1 MTRSRLLSSACVA
14 ALLGSGVA
22 FAEDGLGYSDIRLDI
37 GLNPTSKWKGGG
49 FFSDGD
55 ATLGSVSS
63 PIYGYTTPKQSGDF
77 DSGFHVGALW
87 IGPMC
92 GILPIGCGTSPRTT
106 PSKDIPAGMITDDTI
121 LTGDEFNFKKSSFS
135 YDLLMGFGFTINQWD
150 YAGTLAP
157 AASMRDVTSG
167 RRFATDWANSVTR
180 DTRRRL
186 YQDPDEDGVI
196 DNTGD
201 YFAQTG
207 NNFLNSLAQSAG
219 TPTISYTSGMADLYM
234 GWGWEVRTRSTGRW
248 QFEILGFAGLGMAMV
263 DYTDGATG
271 MAETGITGTSFEFG
285 ARIGSYYVWP
295 QGFLLGANAGF
306 RNTKTEVTILNNT
319 VDLSTSGLFIGLEAG
334 YRF

>member
-14 ALLGSGVA
+14 ALLGSGVT

-37 GLNPTSKWKGGG
+37 GLNPTSKWSGGG
-49 FFSDGD
+49 FFSDGE
-55 ATLGSVSS
+55 ALINGVS
-63 PIYGYTTPKQSGDF
+63 GYTTPKQSADF
-77 DSGFHVGALW
+77 DTGFHVGGLW

-135 YDLLMGFGFTINQWD
+135 YDLLMGFGFSLNQWD
-150 YAGTLAP
+150 YAGNLAP
-157 AASMRDVTSG
+157 ATTLRDVSG
-167 RRFATDWANSVTR
+167 NRRFATDWANPVTR
-180 DTRRRL
+180 NTRRTTV
-186 YQDPDEDGVI
+186 DPLTTDLDGDGFV
-196 DNTGD
+196 DTD
-201 YFAQTG
+201 YFQPY
-207 NNFLNSLAQSAG
+207 LDSLAQSAG
-219 TPTISYTSGMADLYM
+219 TPTIAYTSGMADLYM
-234 GWGWEVRTRSTGRW
+234 GWGWEVRTRSSGRW
-248 QFEILGFAGLGMAMV
+248 QFEVLGFAGLGMAMV

-271 MAETGITGTSFEFG
+271 MAETGITGTSYEYG

-295 QGFLLGANAGF
+295 QGFLLGANAGY

-319 VDLSTSGLFIGLEAG
+319 VDLSTSGLFAGLEVG